1 MAANG
6 LDLNLLAASLR
17 ADASDLNAFVE
28 SLAIKLEQAVPGRVR
43 VLRRRSA
50 LMRHRQAIALLALV
64 GLFVALYLWLHALG
78 FGGAI
83 KCGAAGGCET
93 VQTSQWAVFLGLPVA
108 LYGVVGYLA
117 ILMVALA
124 ALRPAALTRSN
135 WNVMLVSLATVGVL
149 FTAYLTYLELFVI
162 HAICR
167 WCVGSAVI
175 IAAIWIVSLLS
186 LRTPAPRIDPAAS
199 QPRPDLRV

>member
-1 MAANG
+1 
-6 LDLNLLAASLR
+6 
-17 ADASDLNAFVE
+17 
-28 SLAIKLEQAVPGRVR
+28 
-43 VLRRRSA
+43 
-50 LMRHRQAIALLALV
+50 MRHRQAIALLALV

-83 KCGAAGGCET
+83 KCGASGGCET

-108 LYGVVGYLA
+108 FYGVVGYLA
-117 ILMVALA
+117 VLIVALA
-124 ALRPAALTRSN
+124 SLRPAALSQRK
-135 WNVMLVSLATVGVL
+135 WNFMLVGLTTVGLL

-175 IAAIWIVSLLS
+175 ITLIWIVSLLS
-186 LRTPAPRIDPAAS
+186 LRSPAPRTDPGVS
-199 QPRPDLRV
+199 QPLRGPPA